1 MLVWRGL
8 KPSRTMLALRAL
20 LEPEQIAM
28 QPQDAAPAEPGSPR
42 PVSSLRFPT
51 QG

>member
-1 MLVWRGL
+1 MLLWRGL

-20 LEPEQIAM
+20 LEPEQSAT
-28 QPQDAAPAEPGSPR
+28 QVPSATAPEPTASR

>member
-8 KPSRTMLALRAL
+8 KPSRTLLALRAL
-20 LEPEQIAM
+20 LEPERDGAPVASM
-28 QPQDAAPAEPGSPR
+28 AAPEPPAPP
-42 PVSSLRFPT
+42 PVSSLRLPP